1 MTARPLRA
9 PKVQPRLRLVR
20 GKRSR
25 AVAVRV
31 SPWLVFSLVVVVSMF
46 SMVIVRTTLDRG
58 AVELATLTRQIEAER
73 ASVEELELTM
83 AGLSNATRIGPL
95 AEEMGMVYPGDRLVL
110 VVDGVVPDDIALE
123 LPTEDQRLALEAQ
136 P

>member
-20 GKRSR
+20 GRRPKT
-25 AVAVRV
+25 VIRV
-31 SPWLVFSLVVVVSMF
+31 SPWLLFSLIVVISMF

-58 AVELATLTRQIEAER
+58 AVELAALTRQIEAER
-73 ASVEELELTM
+73 ANVEELELTM

-95 AEEMGMVYPGDRLVL
+95 AEEMGMVYPDDRMVL
-110 VVDGVVPDDIALE
+110 VVDGVVPNDLVVE
-123 LPTEDQRLALEAQ
+123 VPTENQRLALEAQ